1 MKKILSFC
9 ILILLSGCIRAQQ
22 NPRIQQLPIYHI
34 LNTDSVRVT
43 SANLK
48 RYKPVMIIY
57 FSPDCSHCQHL
68 MGEIKP
74 HLKELKNIQV
84 VMITFFPQLK
94 PIRDF
99 AKQFGLN
106 TQPNFTLG
114 TEGYT
119 YEMQRYFEIKTTPY
133 IALYDKNGKLVKA
146 YEKAPDMKELFAT
159 VKKV

>member
-9 ILILLSGCIRAQQ
+9 TLILLCGCIQAQQ
-22 NPRIQQLPIYHI
+22 NPRIQQLPVYHI

-43 SANLK
+43 TANLK
-48 RYKPVMIIY
+48 KNKPVMIIY
-57 FSPDCSHCQHL
+57 FAPDCGHCQHL
-68 MGEIKP
+68 MAEVKP
-74 HLKELKNIQV
+74 HLRELKNIQV
-84 VMITFFPQLK
+84 VMITFTPLLR
-94 PIRDF
+94 PIREF
-99 AKQFGLN
+99 AKQYGLS

-119 YEMQRYFEIKTTPY
+119 MEMQQFFQLKSTPY

>member
-1 MKKILSFC
+1 MKKLLSVFAF
-9 ILILLSGCIRAQQ
+9 ILLTGCIQARQ

-48 RYKPVMIIY
+48 RYKPTMIIY

-68 MGEIKP
+68 MAEIKP
-74 HLKELKNIQV
+74 HLKELNKMQV
-84 VMITFFPQLK
+84 VMITFIQQLK

-106 TQPNFTLG
+106 TLPNFTLG

-133 IALYDKNGKLVKA
+133 IAIYDKNGKLVKA
-146 YEKAPDMKELFAT
+146 YEKVPGMAELFAT